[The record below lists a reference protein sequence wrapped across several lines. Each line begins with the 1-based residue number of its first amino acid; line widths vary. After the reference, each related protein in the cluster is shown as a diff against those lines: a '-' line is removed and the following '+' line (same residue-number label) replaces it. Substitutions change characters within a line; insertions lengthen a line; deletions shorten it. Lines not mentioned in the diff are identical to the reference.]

1 MGKLRTGITSLVLVL
16 LLIACQP
23 PSPTPGPVS
32 TAVPTPVS
40 TTVPVPTTTP
50 APPTQLNLAISSE
63 PPILDPQRTSDGA
76 AAEVFGRACET
87 LVYQD
92 FDLTTQP
99 LLAESWTFAA
109 DGTAITFTLRQG
121 ITFHDGTPFNAEAV
135 KFTFERLQKPESEE
149 SPIYGDFQGITI
161 TAPAEY
167 TVAFRFPEP
176 RFNFL
181 ETLRNAYAVI
191 LSPTALQASE
201 EQFGRKPICTGP
213 YQVQEWAAT
222 QYVLLVRNPNY
233 AWAPAYYTNRGPA
246 KIDQVRINFV
256 TESDTRY
263 LALLNGELD
272 MLSLSTPEQVV
283 EIQSK
288 ADQFTIYEGWVG
300 GISFLGFNYKHPPTN
315 EPLVRQALSQAVD
328 KQAIVD
334 MILPGMAAPA
344 FAPLA
349 PTTFGYVPGLVDF
362 EYKYD
367 QEQSKQLLAQAGFI
381 DGNGDGILERDGQP
395 LHLVLLTTDSST
407 YGKIFTVLQSE
418 FESVGVD
425 LELRAVPTSELAKLT
440 AAGDFDLLL
449 YHYSWPFPDAL
460 EKFLGTER
468 ISTTNRVGYSNP
480 AVDNLLAQAAQ
491 EPPDSPEKQALL
503 VQAQQLILQDAP
515 WQPLLVRKV
524 VTAVNK
530 RVQGIKVHPNGGLLL
545 HDAEIVRP

>member
-1 MGKLRTGITSLVLVL
+1 MVKLRAGIVCLILILTS
-16 LLIACQP
+16 IACQSA
-23 PSPTPGPVS
+23 PS
-32 TAVPTPVS
+32 TPVPVA
-40 TTVPVPTTTP
+40 TTVPSPVPTVVPATP

-92 FDLTTQP
+92 FDLTAQP

-109 DGTAITFTLRQG
+109 DGKAITLTLRQG

-167 TVAFRFPEP
+167 TVVFRFPEP

-191 LSPTALQASE
+191 LSPTALQTNE

-256 TESDTRY
+256 TENDTRY

-272 MLSLSTPEQVV
+272 MLSLSTPEQVA
-283 EIQSK
+283 EIQGK

-300 GISFLGFNYKHPPTN
+300 GISFLGFNYKRPPTN
-315 EPLVRQALSQAVD
+315 EPLVRQALSHAVD

-349 PTTFGYVPGLVDF
+349 PTIFGYDPSLANF

-367 QEQSKQLLAQAGFI
+367 QEKSKQLLAQAGFV
-381 DGNGDGILERDGQP
+381 DGNGDGILERDGRP

-418 FESVGVD
+418 FKAVGVD
-425 LELRAVPTSELAKLT
+425 IELRAVPTSELAKLT
-440 AAGDFDLLL
+440 AAGDFGLLL
-449 YHYSWPFPDAL
+449 YHYNWPFPDAL

-480 AVDNLLAQAAQ
+480 VVDDLLTQAAQ
-491 EPPDSPEKQALL
+491 QPPDSPEKRALL
-503 VQAQQLILQDAP
+503 VQAQQIILQDAP

-524 VTAVNK
+524 VTAANN
-530 RVQGIKVHPNGGLLL
+530 RVYGIKVHPSGGLLL
-545 HDAEIVRP
+545 HDAEIVQP